1 HGAPSRQALTRWDR
15 AAPRA
20 PADGVPAPAA
30 GRSESQE
37 GGGGARNI
45 RDRREAESASRLRGV
60 TGRASRSGGDVV
72 SQELRA
78 RVLAAVAAE
87 PSPIRAA
94 IRRRDLLIAT
104 VAVASGIGA
113 FVSFAMLLSESHLL
127 RLGGEVMPQQR
138 LERPIALVVATAGGA
153 IAVAATA
160 VWLALGRGRSMLGRS
175 RRWLLNGGVLIP
187 VSLLVWEGSCR
198 LAVGRALGAWPGRP
212 R

>member
-30 GRSESQE
+30 GRSESKE

-87 PSPIRAA
+87 PSPTRAA
-94 IRRRDLLIAT
+94 IRRRDMLMAT
-104 VAVASGIGA
+104 VAVASGVGA
-113 FVSFAMLLSESHLL
+113 FVSFARLMSEGHLL
-127 RLGGEVMPQQR
+127 RLGGVVMPQQR
-138 LERPIALVVATAGGA
+138 LDRQLGVGSATAGVRIGRRS
-153 IAVAATA
+153 AA
-160 VWLALGRGRSMLGRS
+160 
-175 RRWLLNGGVLIP
+175 
-187 VSLLVWEGSCR
+187 C
-198 LAVGRALGAWPGRP
+198 
-212 R
+212 